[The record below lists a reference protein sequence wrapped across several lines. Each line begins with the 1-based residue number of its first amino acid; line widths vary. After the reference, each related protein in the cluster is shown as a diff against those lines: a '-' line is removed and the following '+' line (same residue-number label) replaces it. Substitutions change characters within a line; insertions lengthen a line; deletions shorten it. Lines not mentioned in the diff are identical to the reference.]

1 MFSCLS
7 CFLLTFS
14 LSKVA
19 EMNAIDAIKINF
31 NPEQLTLLN
40 ICLAFIMFG
49 VALDL
54 RVDNFRELLRR
65 PKAPL
70 IGLSSQ
76 LILLPLLT
84 IGLIYLFRPA
94 PSIALGMLLVS
105 ACPGGNVSNFAVHL
119 SKANTALSV
128 LMTSVS
134 TLAAVVITP
143 LYFTMLAPLV
153 PGSEGLQGDIYVSP
167 MSMVTT
173 IVQLILVPLLIGM
186 GLHARFPKT
195 TALLKKP
202 VRMLSMAIFIGFV
215 IFALYAN
222 YDNIVNYLY
231 IVFYLVVIHNALALF
246 TGYQWAYRNGLPQAD
261 ARAISIETGIQNSG
275 LALILIFNFFDGLGG
290 MALVAAFWGVWHLI
304 SAFTLSMW
312 WQFRPIT
319 AAAFGKEQAN

>member
-1 MFSCLS
+1 
-7 CFLLTFS
+7 
-14 LSKVA
+14 
-19 EMNAIDAIKINF
+19 MNPIDAIKINF
-31 NPEQLTLLN
+31 NPDQLTLLN
-40 ICLAFIMFG
+40 ICLVFIMFG

-54 RVDNFRELLRR
+54 RVENFRDLLNR

-76 LILLPLLT
+76 LILLPVLT
-84 IGLIYLFRPA
+84 IGLIYLFQPA

-143 LYFTMLAPLV
+143 LYFTLLAPLV
-153 PGSEGLQGDIYVSP
+153 PGSEALRSDIFVAP
-167 MSMVTT
+167 LSMVST
-173 IVQLILVPLLIGM
+173 IVQLILLPLLIGM
-186 GLHARFPKT
+186 GLHAKFPRT
-195 TALLKKP
+195 TAMLKKP
-202 VRMLSMAIFIGFV
+202 VRILSMAIFIGFV

-222 YDNIVNYLY
+222 YENIVNYLH

-304 SAFTLSMW
+304 SSFLLSTW
-312 WQFRPIT
+312 WQYRPISAT
-319 AAAFGKEQAN
+319 SFRKEQAE

>member
-1 MFSCLS
+1 
-7 CFLLTFS
+7 
-14 LSKVA
+14 
-19 EMNAIDAIKINF
+19 MNAIDAIKINF

-319 AAAFGKEQAN
+319 AAAFGKEQTN

>member
-1 MFSCLS
+1 
-7 CFLLTFS
+7 
-14 LSKVA
+14 
-19 EMNAIDAIKINF
+19 MNPIDAIKINF
-31 NPEQLTLLN
+31 NPDQLTLLN
-40 ICLAFIMFG
+40 ICLVFIMFG

-54 RVDNFRELLRR
+54 RVENFRDLLNR

-76 LILLPLLT
+76 LILLPVLT
-84 IGLIYLFRPA
+84 IGLIYLFQPA

-143 LYFTMLAPLV
+143 LYFTLLAPLV
-153 PGSEGLQGDIYVSP
+153 PGSEALRSDIFVAP
-167 MSMVTT
+167 LSMVST
-173 IVQLILVPLLIGM
+173 IVQLILLPLLIGM
-186 GLHARFPKT
+186 GLHAKFPRT
-195 TALLKKP
+195 TAMLKKP
-202 VRMLSMAIFIGFV
+202 VRILSMAIFIGFV

-222 YDNIVNYLY
+222 YENIVNYLH

-304 SAFTLSMW
+304 SAFLLSTW
-312 WQFRPIT
+312 WQYRPISAT
-319 AAAFGKEQAN
+319 SFRKEQAE

>member
-1 MFSCLS
+1 MDS
-7 CFLLTFS
+7 
-14 LSKVA
+14 
-19 EMNAIDAIKINF
+19 IDAIKINF
-31 NPEQLTLLN
+31 NPEQLRLLN

-65 PKAPL
+65 PKAPVL
-70 IGLSSQ
+70 GLTSQ
-76 LILLPLLT
+76 LILLPILT

-143 LYFTMLAPLV
+143 LYFTLLTPLV

-167 MSMVTT
+167 LSMVTT

-186 GLHARFPKT
+186 ALHAKFPKI
-195 TALLKKP
+195 TAVLKKP

-222 YDNIVNYLY
+222 YDNIINYLY
-231 IVFYLVVIHNALALF
+231 IVFYLVVIHNAVALIS
-246 TGYQWAYRNGLPQAD
+246 GYQWALRNGLPQAD

-304 SAFTLSMW
+304 SAFSLAMW

-319 AAAFGKEQAN
+319 PEVAEP

>member
-1 MFSCLS
+1 
-7 CFLLTFS
+7 
-14 LSKVA
+14 
-19 EMNAIDAIKINF
+19 MNPIDAIKINF
-31 NPEQLTLLN
+31 NPDQLTLLN
-40 ICLAFIMFG
+40 ICLVFIMFG

-54 RVDNFRELLRR
+54 RVENFRDLLNR

-76 LILLPLLT
+76 LILLPVLT
-84 IGLIYLFRPA
+84 IGLIYLFQPA

-143 LYFTMLAPLV
+143 LYFTLLAPLV
-153 PGSEGLQGDIYVSP
+153 PGSEALRSDIFVAP
-167 MSMVTT
+167 LSMVST
-173 IVQLILVPLLIGM
+173 IVQLILLPLLIGM
-186 GLHARFPKT
+186 GLHAKFPRT
-195 TALLKKP
+195 TAMLKKP
-202 VRMLSMAIFIGFV
+202 VRILSMAIFIGFV

-222 YDNIVNYLY
+222 YENIVNYLH

-304 SAFTLSMW
+304 SAFLLSTW
-312 WQFRPIT
+312 WQYQPISATSFR
-319 AAAFGKEQAN
+319 KEQAE

>member
-1 MFSCLS
+1 
-7 CFLLTFS
+7 
-14 LSKVA
+14 
-19 EMNAIDAIKINF
+19 
-31 NPEQLTLLN
+31 
-40 ICLAFIMFG
+40 
-49 VALDL
+49 
-54 RVDNFRELLRR
+54 
-65 PKAPL
+65 
-70 IGLSSQ
+70 
-76 LILLPLLT
+76 
-84 IGLIYLFRPA
+84 
-94 PSIALGMLLVS
+94 MLLVS

>member
-1 MFSCLS
+1 
-7 CFLLTFS
+7 
-14 LSKVA
+14 
-19 EMNAIDAIKINF
+19 MNPIDAIKINF
-31 NPEQLTLLN
+31 NPDQLTLLN

-54 RVDNFRELLRR
+54 RVENFRDLLNR

-76 LILLPLLT
+76 LILLPVLT
-84 IGLIYLFRPA
+84 IGLIYLFQPA

-143 LYFTMLAPLV
+143 LYFTLLAPLV
-153 PGSEGLQGDIYVSP
+153 PGSEALRSDIFVAP
-167 MSMVTT
+167 LSMVST
-173 IVQLILVPLLIGM
+173 IVQLILLPLLIGM
-186 GLHARFPKT
+186 GLHAKFPRT
-195 TALLKKP
+195 TAMLKKP
-202 VRMLSMAIFIGFV
+202 VRILSMAIFIGFV

-222 YDNIVNYLY
+222 YENIVNYLH

-304 SAFTLSMW
+304 SAFLLSTW
-312 WQFRPIT
+312 WQYRPISAT
-319 AAAFGKEQAN
+319 SFRKEQAE

>member
-1 MFSCLS
+1 
-7 CFLLTFS
+7 
-14 LSKVA
+14 
-19 EMNAIDAIKINF
+19 MNPIDAIKINF
-31 NPEQLTLLN
+31 NPDQLTLLN

-54 RVDNFRELLRR
+54 RVENFRDLLSR

-84 IGLIYLFRPA
+84 IGLIYLFQPA

-134 TLAAVVITP
+134 TLMAVVITP
-143 LYFTMLAPLV
+143 LYFTLLAPIV
-153 PGSEGLQGDIYVSP
+153 PGAEALQSNIYVSP
-167 MSMVTT
+167 LSMVSI

-186 GLHARFPKT
+186 GFHAKFPRT
-195 TALLKKP
+195 TAMLKKP

-222 YDNIVNYLY
+222 YENIVNYLH

-304 SAFTLSMW
+304 SAFLLSTW
-312 WQFRPIT
+312 WQYRPISAT
-319 AAAFGKEQAN
+319 SLRKEQAE